1 MFCPNCGTELPDDS
15 VFCGTCGERVD
26 EEGGVQQPSGDGIQ
40 QVFTSS
46 QEPVPEKK
54 KNVKLIGGIAAG
66 AVALIVIITVLV
78 KVFGGGSYT
87 KPMDQVCKLVNSRDT
102 KIEKYV
108 SAVSPKFMI
117 NAYNNGVSLMKEV
130 EGFDEAMDEAKEVLS
145 DGFDEIKDMYG
156 KDFKVKYEVLDKD
169 KMSKSDLKK
178 VKSSYKDLR
187 SYLELVQEDGRFYSD
202 IEDELDSATLKKF
215 NKLVDQLSD
224 DLKDIEVTEGYTLE
238 VNFSIEGK
246 DDDDDQDLTF
256 NVIKVNGKWCIDL
269 TSGDFNIMS
278 SIMSNLW

>member
-15 VFCGTCGERVD
+15 VFCGTCGQRVD
-26 EEGGVQQPSGDGIQ
+26 EEGGAQQPSDDGIQ
-40 QVFTSS
+40 QVFTPS
-46 QEPVPEKK
+46 QMPAPEKK
-54 KNVKLIGGIAAG
+54 KNVKLIGGLAAG

-108 SAVSPKFMI
+108 SAVSPKFMV
-117 NAYNNGVSLMKEV
+117 NAYDNGVSLMKEV
-130 EGFDEAMDEAKEVLS
+130 DGFDEVMDEAKEELS
-145 DGFDEIKDMYG
+145 DGFDELKDIYG
-156 KDFKVKYEVLDKD
+156 KDFKVKYEVLDKE

-178 VKSSYKDLR
+178 VKSSYKGLR
-187 SYLELVQEDGRFYSD
+187 SYLEMVQEDGRFYSD

-215 NKLVDQLSD
+215 NKLVNQLSD

-256 NVIKVNGKWCIDL
+256 NVIKVNGKWCVDL